1 MRRTFWL
8 RATTLGV
15 ASLTLAGTGISA
27 AAAVGATPPPTDRSP
42 AVSAATS
49 DAPQMTGT
57 TGTPDPSSPEQ
68 VRKAKETERYWTPER
83 IRSAVP
89 VETAEAGAKSEG
101 GQPAPGVRRK
111 RSAEPTHQV
120 AEGIATVGVFLLRG
134 KDGSA
139 TPNQFCTA
147 STVTSGSKSL
157 VVTAAHCIKGN
168 TSLRDAAFVP
178 GYRAGTTKAGQAGE
192 MPYGIFPVLD
202 GKVWVDHRYQQS
214 PADDDVDF
222 AFLRVG
228 ANAQGQL
235 LEDAAGPG
243 NTLTSVD
250 SAHLARESITAVGYP
265 GGQKTPLSCTND
277 TRAFQGRFMEI
288 QCDGYRSGV
297 SGGPFIEDFDGT
309 RGKLVGVIG
318 GYKTGGLY
326 DHTSYTSQFD
336 DDAVWLYRQAVA
348 DLPLDGKF
356 TMGGAGTWQHAR
368 AMTAGSFHSASVRNN
383 ISDLIVRW
391 SDGEVSLYPGN
402 GTYGFGKDVQL
413 AKDPEWN
420 NAAVMTAGDFT
431 GDGTSDLLVRWTN
444 GKVTLYRDVNETNKL
459 KNAVQLK
466 APNSTWTQAVG
477 MAAGRFG
484 GGNTRGDDVVVQW
497 ANGRVTFF
505 TNVDANGFHAES
517 RLAAPNGTW
526 PHARDLAAGDFNP
539 STGDQ
544 DLFVRWSDGE
554 VTVYDNVG
562 TNQLKTEHQLS
573 PAKSGFRS
581 STLAAVG
588 AFGGDTARNDVVVAW
603 PNGRLT
609 LNGDTTTRSLARER
623 TLVPAA

>member
-15 ASLTLAGTGISA
+15 ASLTLAGPGISA
-27 AAAVGATPPPTDRSP
+27 AAAVGATPAPADRSP
-42 AVSAATS
+42 AVSAA
-49 DAPQMTGT
+49 APDTAQPTA
-57 TGTPDPSSPEQ
+57 GTPLPPSPEQ
-68 VRKAKETERYWTPER
+68 VRKAEETERYWTPER

-89 VETAEAGAKSEG
+89 VETAESGAKSEG

-120 AEGIATVGVFLLRG
+120 AEGITTVGVFLLRG

-139 TPNQFCTA
+139 THNQFCTA
-147 STVTSGSKSL
+147 STVASGSKSL
-157 VVTAAHCIKGN
+157 VVTAAHCLKGN
-168 TSLRDAAFVP
+168 TSLRNAAFVP
-178 GYRAGTTKAGQAGE
+178 GYRAGGTKAGQAGE
-192 MPYGIFPVLD
+192 TPYGIFPVLD
-202 GKVWVDHRYQQS
+202 GKVWIDHRYQQS

-243 NTLTSVD
+243 NTLTTVD
-250 SAHLARESITAVGYP
+250 SAHLARESVTAVGYP

-297 SGGPFIEDFDGT
+297 SGGPFIEDFDGQ
-309 RGKLVGVIG
+309 RGNLVGVIG
-318 GYKTGGLY
+318 GYKTGGQY
-326 DHTSYTSQFD
+326 DNISYTSQFD
-336 DDAVWLYRQAVA
+336 DDAAWLYRQAAA
-348 DLPLDGKF
+348 DLPLDGKY

-368 AMTAGSFHSASVRNN
+368 LMTAGSFHSASVRNN
-383 ISDLIVRW
+383 TSDLIVRW

-402 GTYGFGKDVQL
+402 GAYGFGKDVQL

-420 NAAVMTAGDFT
+420 KAAVMTAGDFT

-444 GKVTLYRDVNETNKL
+444 GKVTLYKDVNETNKL
-459 KNAVQLK
+459 KNAIQLK
-466 APNSTWTQAVG
+466 APNGTWTQAVG

-484 GGNTRGDDVVVQW
+484 GGNTRSDDVVVQW

-526 PHARDLAAGDFNP
+526 PHARDLAAGDFRP
-539 STGDQ
+539 ATGDQ

-554 VTVYDNVG
+554 VTAYENVG
-562 TNQLKTEHQLS
+562 ANQLKSEHRLS
-573 PAKSGFRS
+573 PAKSSFRS
-581 STLAAVG
+581 SALATVG

-609 LNGDTTTRSLARER
+609 LNGDTTTTSLARER

>member
-1 MRRTFWL
+1 MRRIPRL
-8 RATTLGV
+8 RTAAIGV
-15 ASLTLAGTGISA
+15 CTSVALA
-27 AAAVGATPPPTDRSP
+27 VP
-42 AVSAATS
+42 AATAFAVPLPS
-49 DAPQMTGT
+49 PSGPASAPRTSGDVPADQLR
-57 TGTPDPSSPEQ
+57 EAREVQ
-68 VRKAKETERYWTPER
+68 RYWTPER

-134 KDGSA
+134 NDGSA
-139 TPNQFCTA
+139 TSNQFCTA
-147 STVTSGSKSL
+147 STVTSGSKSV
-157 VVTAAHCIKGN
+157 VVTAAHCLKGN

-192 MPYGIFPVLD
+192 TPYGIFPVLD
-202 GKVWVDHRYQQS
+202 GKVWIDHRYQQD

-228 ANAQGQL
+228 VNTQGQL

-243 NTLTSVD
+243 NTLTAVD
-250 SAHLARESITAVGYP
+250 SAHLARAGVTVVGYP

-288 QCDGYRSGV
+288 QCDGYRAGV
-297 SGGPFIEDFDGT
+297 SGGPFIEDFDGQ
-309 RGKLVGVIG
+309 RGNLVGVIG
-318 GYKTGGLY
+318 GYKTGGQY
-326 DHTSYTSQFD
+326 DHTSYASQFD
-336 DDAVWLYRQAVA
+336 DDATWLYRQTVT

-356 TMGGAGTWQHAR
+356 TMGGSGTWQHAR
-368 AMTAGSFHSASVRNN
+368 AMTAGSFHSASVRRRT
-383 ISDLIVRW
+383 SDLIVRW

-402 GTYGFGKDVQL
+402 GAYGFGKDVQL
-413 AKDPEWN
+413 AKDPEWK
-420 NAAVMTAGDFT
+420 NAAVMTVGDFT

-444 GKVTLYRDVNETNKL
+444 GKVTLYKDVNETNKL
-459 KNAVQLK
+459 KNAIQLK
-466 APNSTWTQAVG
+466 APNGTWTQAVG
-477 MAAGRFG
+477 MTAGRFG
-484 GGNTRGDDVVVQW
+484 GGNTRSDDVVVQW

-517 RLAAPNGTW
+517 RLAAPNDTW

-539 STGDQ
+539 ATGDQ

-554 VTVYDNVG
+554 VTAYDNVG
-562 TNQLKTEHQLS
+562 ANQLKSEHRLR
-573 PAKSGFRS
+573 PAKSNWNGVS
-581 STLAAVG
+581 LATVG
-588 AFGGDTARNDVVVAW
+588 AFGGEAARSDDVVVLW

-609 LNGDTTTRSLARER
+609 LNGDTTTSSLNRER
-623 TLVPAA
+623 TLVPAS